1 MSYLDNFRTLIT
13 KPQKDHSV
21 LSFND
26 TKVYPIVHFPS
37 CPNLSH
43 PVPEKLRFS
52 DRIIK
57 EGSEARIRLDH
68 IDEEILINND
78 KLITN
83 LQLDQVDME
92 NANWEKLKTEMSA
105 APRLTANKKI
115 KKDKSPLRKVKPC
128 KSLDASPLRLN
139 KKLTPVRLKKTNQNI
154 KIKNINKF
162 INKPN
167 QRNSNQSL
175 CQSTF
180 SKTSLLRKPTYT
192 HTRSTSVST
201 QNNKTMNRTTNK
213 SIEKIRTKNI
223 LCFGPSSIRNHEKTF
238 TELQNLFG
246 SKLDNIDNKYSSLTE
261 VDKKSLITTLLGI
274 VYELKT
280 EIKTIKAKNDTM
292 KKELDTNKKQITAS
306 NKEIT
311 KLKSQIE
318 KLNKSNNNSVKKPT
332 YTKHKRTHSV
342 EVLSKAI

>member
-1 MSYLDNFRTLIT
+1 MSYFDNFKTLIT
-13 KPQKDHSV
+13 KPQKEHSV

-26 TKVYPIVHFPS
+26 TKIYPIVHFPS

-52 DRIIK
+52 EHIIK
-57 EGSEARIRLDH
+57 EASEARIRLDH
-68 IDEEILINND
+68 IDQEILINND

-92 NANWEKLKTEMSA
+92 DTDWEKLKTEISSV
-105 APRLTANKKI
+105 PRLTANKKI
-115 KKDKSPLRKVKPC
+115 KKDKSPLRKIKPC
-128 KSLDASPLRLN
+128 KSLDVSPLRLN

-154 KIKNINKF
+154 RIKNINKF

-167 QRNSNQSL
+167 QRNSNQS
-175 CQSTF
+175 QSTF
-180 SKTSLLRKPTYT
+180 SKTTSLCRPTYS

-201 QNNKTMNRTTNK
+201 QNNRTMNK
-213 SIEKIRTKNI
+213 SIEKIKQKNI
-223 LCFGPSSIRNHEKTF
+223 LRFGPSSIRNHDKTF
-238 TELQNLFG
+238 TELQSLFG
-246 SKLDNIDNKYSSLTE
+246 NKLDNIDNKYSSLSE
-261 VDKKSLITTLLGI
+261 VDKKSLISTLLGI

-280 EIKTIKAKNDTM
+280 EIKTMKSKNDTM
-292 KKELDTNKKQITAS
+292 KKELDTNKKQITSS
-306 NKEIT
+306 NKEIS

-318 KLNKSNNNSVKKPT
+318 KLNKANNSTVKKPT